1 MDIFPGILMAEDVET
16 NCDTERVIETLAG
29 GGSSMTS
36 LHSAAQRGESCDA
49 HQP

>member
-29 GGSSMTS
+29 G
-36 LHSAAQRGESCDA
+36 AAQ
-49 HQP
+49 